1 MIKNILKIKSDSFS
15 EIIETTATILQN
27 GGVIIYPTD
36 TIYGFGSSYK
46 NEIGTEKIFTIKGR
60 DDKKALILLAS
71 SVEMVLDYILPPN
84 FIAKSLMQKFW
95 PGPVTLIF
103 KTQNENLAFRVPQ
116 NNFCIE
122 LIKFLGS
129 PITST
134 SVNRNGKEPITKIE
148 NIIEEFSNE
157 VDLIIDG
164 GLLATTT
171 PSTIID
177 VTGDKPKI
185 LRRGEKINDIEIF
198 ISELV

>member
-1 MIKNILKIKSDSFS
+1 MHRVDKI
-15 EIIETTATILQN
+15 
-27 GGVIIYPTD
+27 
-36 TIYGFGSSYK
+36 
-46 NEIGTEKIFTIKGR
+46 
-60 DDKKALILLAS
+60 
-71 SVEMVLDYILPPN
+71 
-84 FIAKSLMQKFW
+84 
-95 PGPVTLIF
+95 
-103 KTQNENLAFRVPQ
+103 
-116 NNFCIE
+116 
-122 LIKFLGS
+122 LGS